1 MAAGEVG
8 QLGQGEFAGAE
19 FVFVV
24 GEVLLGVEGQCMAGH
39 KTQCQSLTFDN
50 GKEFTDHAEVGKALQ
65 VDTFSAHPYSS

>member
-24 GEVLLGVEGQCMAGH
+24 DEVM
-39 KTQCQSLTFDN
+39 N
-50 GKEFTDHAEVGKALQ
+50 G
-65 VDTFSAHPYSS
+65 